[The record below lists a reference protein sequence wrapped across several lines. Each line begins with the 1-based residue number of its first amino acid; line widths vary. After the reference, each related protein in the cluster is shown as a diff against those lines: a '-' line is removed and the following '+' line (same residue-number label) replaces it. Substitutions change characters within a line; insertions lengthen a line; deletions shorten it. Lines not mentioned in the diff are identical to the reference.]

1 MKKVFNF
8 FKWVVGPGGVG
19 WGGWEGRVFGKNR
32 VVVKTVKRQIVPFST
47 RQITNIF
54 TTRSIFQCSFTFDYT
69 LVSLGNSRRT
79 FLNLLRWLRCFFI
92 SSIPRICDTISF
104 YF

>member
-19 WGGWEGRVFGKNR
+19 GVGWEGRVFGKNR

-47 RQITNIF
+47 CQITNIF
-54 TTRSIFQCSFTFDYT
+54 TTRSIFQYSFTFDYT
-69 LVSLGNSRRT
+69 
-79 FLNLLRWLRCFFI
+79 
-92 SSIPRICDTISF
+92 
-104 YF
+104 